1 MYRAINN
8 MMMWRPSSTVSSL
21 WNDLQAYYTADN
33 TPNDTLG
40 NHNGTMTNGTTYGTG
55 IINQGFS
62 LDGVNDYVSI
72 LPTFGSSFSAP
83 TSAHSY
89 SAWVYKTVNGQKFI
103 IQNGNVGM
111 GTCMIVTSGNNL
123 GMTYQGVTTIFS
135 SPSGGFITLNTWIHC
150 AMTYD
155 GAGNVNLY
163 KNGVNVGSSSISWT
177 DGTGTSSTYLGTYL
191 GTSNYF
197 NGLIDEVGIWDRE
210 LTQSEVTELYN
221 SGSGKQY
228 PTGIDAFWSGALSY
242 FKANN
247 TAYDEIAGYTGTLNN
262 GTTYDTGI
270 IDSAFSFDRSLTQSI
285 TTTSPSHNFATDTT
299 YNMWIKPSSL
309 PGFCMFLHIPSGTQ
323 GPGIGL
329 RPGGNLTFFRASVNN
344 DLKSGITIS
353 TGVWQMI
360 TIVYRSGG
368 SNNVDF
374 YVNGSLLHTGSLSVG
389 AAGGSNMYIGS
400 NGATNG
406 VYDGLIDEVSIWDSA
421 LSPSKISQLYNSTV
435 GLQYPNGNGIDAV
448 WDDLLAYYTADNT
461 PNDAIGSNNGTLV
474 NGATYGTGII
484 NQGFSLDGVNDYV
497 DMGNVLDFDGTT
509 PFSFNFWINTSTSS
523 FRYLFSKRRSTGDF
537 TGYSIMINADNTIE
551 FQLAHDTISDR
562 IRCNSIDTYTT
573 STLSMITVSYDGTQ
587 LASGITI
594 DINNTSSSINTRSD
608 GLVSSISNI
617 ETFKVGAL
625 GSGNYFG
632 GVVDEIGIWNRVL
645 TPSEKTELYNGGS
658 ALQYS

>member
-497 DMGNVLDFDGTT
+497 SLPDDSFKPTGSFSVSFWAKQTVTGRIIQFSSESPYNGVILYTFSGNNFRVLIGDGSFET
-509 PFSFNFWINTSTSS
+509 FSAGTISTS
-523 FRYLFSKRRSTGDF
+523 
-537 TGYSIMINADNTIE
+537 N
-551 FQLAHDTISDR
+551 
-562 IRCNSIDTYTT
+562 YTHIVFVRD
-573 STLSMITVSYDGTQ
+573 S
-587 LASGITI
+587 
-594 DINNTSSSINTRSD
+594 INNVNYIYQDGNLANSFASTKNPIYPSPTITRFGSSSVGSSFWGGDLDEVGLWNRELTSSE
-608 GLVSSISNI
+608 V
-617 ETFKVGAL
+617 
-625 GSGNYFG
+625 
-632 GVVDEIGIWNRVL
+632 
-645 TPSEKTELYNGGS
+645 TELYNSGAGK
-658 ALQYS
+658 QY